1 LIEHPIIFFI
11 QKLLLRKKV
20 ETIYEPFAA
29 IIQKFALPWHLRLDF
44 AAKRVLICEHLK
56 TEWPHAPQN
65 PFLVGASWLVDFII
79 R

>member
-20 ETIYEPFAA
+20 ETIYEP
-29 IIQKFALPWHLRLDF
+29 F